1 MTVDAAA
8 STTATNF
15 VLGDPKR
22 AARILIV
29 DDVLS
34 NALLLKGYTAGLG
47 GVEAVTFT
55 DPTEALRWCTE
66 NEPDLVMLD
75 YLMPQMDGIEF
86 LRRFRR
92 IEGQRDIPVI
102 VIAAEENREA
112 LFEAL
117 DAGANDFLRKPV
129 DHIELIARAQNM
141 LQLHARHLELAE
153 LNKKLYT
160 LGTTDALTGVANRR
174 RFLEVLGDELE
185 RGRRYGRHCSLAMVD
200 ADNFQKIN
208 DSFGPDVGDSVL
220 RALARALLDVSRKND
235 QVGRLGGG
243 EFAVLL
249 SETNSGRGEIAC
261 LRLLTAVRKITID
274 TDVEPVIVTVCIGLA
289 DACRDDDVGS
299 LLKRADTALYRAKT
313 SGKDCVAVAH

>member
-15 VLGDPKR
+15 ALGDPKR
-22 AARILIV
+22 AARITII

-34 NALLLKGYTAGLG
+34 NALLLKGYTARLE

-55 DPTEALRWCTE
+55 DPVEALGWCTE

-92 IEGQRDIPVI
+92 TERLKDIPVI
-102 VIAAEENREA
+102 VITAEENRNT

-141 LQLHARHLELAE
+141 LQLRARDLELAE
-153 LNKKLYT
+153 LNKQLYT
-160 LGTTDALTGVANRR
+160 LATTDALTGVANRR
-174 RFLEVLGDELE
+174 RFLEIVRHELD
-185 RGRRYGRHCSLAMVD
+185 RGRRYGRPLSLAMIDVD
-200 ADNFQKIN
+200 DFKKVN
-208 DSFGPDVGDSVL
+208 DSFGHDVGDTVL
-220 RALARALLDVSRKND
+220 QVLARTLSDESRNVD
-235 QVGRLGGG
+235 QVGRLGGE
-243 EFAVLL
+243 EFAILL
-249 SETNSGRGEIAC
+249 PETNSGRAEAAC
-261 LRLLTAVRKITID
+261 MRLLAAIRKIRID
-274 TDVEPVIVTVCIGLA
+274 TDIEPVGVTVSIGLA
-289 DACRDDDVGS
+289 DACREDDVGS
-299 LLKRADTALYRAKT
+299 LLKRADIALYRAKE
-313 SGKDCVAVAH
+313 SGKDRIAVA